1 MLKWYIVFLDYY
13 IQREYDMIQQVKEII
28 ARQLRISPDE
38 ISDNAVILTD
48 LGADSLDLV
57 EILNTMEEKLH
68 ITISDEEAAEIKT
81 IKDAADFLE
90 KKLKK

>member
-1 MLKWYIVFLDYY
+1 MLKWYIVFLDHY

>member
-1 MLKWYIVFLDYY
+1 
-13 IQREYDMIQQVKEII
+13 MIQQVKEII

>member
-1 MLKWYIVFLDYY
+1 
-13 IQREYDMIQQVKEII
+13 MIQQVKEII

-38 ISDNAVILTD
+38 ISDDAVILTD

-68 ITISDEEAAEIKT
+68 ITISDEEAASLKT
-81 IKDAADFLE
+81 IKDAAEFLE
-90 KKLKK
+90 KKTGKK